1 MEESRFERFSTLIES
16 SVKSIMKLKSIFM
29 DAYSLSATHAR
40 CLTALLKHDA
50 LTQNQLSESLAI
62 DRSQISRI
70 LKDTI
75 AAGLIKSDDTSP
87 YKKTY
92 YLTESGKNTAQLLE
106 STILKINNYVSGD
119 IPDEDIEVFYRTLE
133 TITLGLKQATQYFST
148 PEQML
153 SD

>member
-16 SVKSIMKLKSIFM
+16 SIKSIIKLKGTYM

-40 CLTALLKHDA
+40 CLTALLKHES
-50 LTQNQLSESLAI
+50 LTQNQLSEYLSI

-75 AAGLIKSDDTSP
+75 AAGLIRTDDTSP
-87 YKKTY
+87 YKKAY
-92 YLTESGKNTAQLLE
+92 HLTDAGKNSAHLLE
-106 STILKINNYVSGD
+106 ATILKINNFVSGE

-133 TITLGLKQATQYFST
+133 TITAGLRQATQYFST
-148 PEQML
+148 PQQML
-153 SD
+153 AD